1 MVFVLMVLGGCIAAA
16 NIWAMTALITTN
28 RKLTSQLQDEAR
40 LAGEALAALELAAST
55 VSDVETERYLRTVAA
70 GLRPTRYLN

>member
-40 LAGEALAALELAAST
+40 LAGEALAAIELAAST

>member
-16 NIWAMTALITTN
+16 NVWAMTALVTTN
-28 RKLTSQLQDEAR
+28 RKLASQLQDEAR

>member
-16 NIWAMTALITTN
+16 NVWAMTALVTTN

>member
-16 NIWAMTALITTN
+16 NVWAMTALVTTN

-55 VSDVETERYLRTVAA
+55 VADVETERYLRTVAA